1 MPDNGTEL
9 IRVLRRYRNVVLEG
23 PPGTGKTHLVA
34 RVAARWEK
42 ETGRPLGGD
51 GSGGYAIVC
60 HPSTTYEDFVEGV
73 RYDEAEQKFTRRDGF
88 LLRAVK
94 AAEADPGSDFLVLL
108 DEINRANVPKVLG
121 DVLVCMEASKRTRY
135 ADGRWTGGLA
145 VTLPESLREFS
156 LPDNL
161 YLLAT
166 MNTSDRSI
174 APLDTALRRRF
185 GSIRVDPMPAG
196 ELLAA
201 LRAVEDES
209 AATRARETVDQLA
222 NLNVTLK
229 ACLGPDAMLGHSYV
243 FGMRPPEVHKPAADD
258 PLAEVRTTAAR
269 QGATRGFWLEI
280 GQGSGGSGNQ
290 FDVPGASGPH
300 RSLVGQFFPMR
311 SGDQVTRT
319 VVPGQSY
326 FDLHWD
332 GRTWIG
338 NSVQRN
344 EGGSNTRLKLM
355 GGTPEGEKLSGW
367 AGELQYKVHVWLARP
382 DDTFDLV
389 LLDREPAVV
398 AALASVSTWRHT
410 TTPAPGGRQFGEL
423 DLTALAPP
431 PADPAEDSDAEAVY
445 LTWRYAILPQL
456 VETVTQWG
464 AADLLD
470 PATRGDWLNVHGH
483 PGEADRLAKFE
494 RFLADTLGLCLTQ
507 RGFGMA
513 RALTIEPVTR
523 EPEPSDR

>member
-1 MPDNGTEL
+1 MPDDGTEL
-9 IRVLRRYRNVVLEG
+9 IRVLRRFRNVVLEG

-34 RVAARWEK
+34 RVAARWQQ
-42 ETGRPLGGD
+42 ETGRPLRGG
-51 GSGGYAIVC
+51 GSGEYAIVC

-73 RYDEAEQKFTRRDGF
+73 RYDEKEQKFARRDGF
-88 LLRAVK
+88 LLRAIQ
-94 AAEADPGSDFLVLL
+94 AAEDDHDSDFLVLL

-121 DVLVCMEASKRTRY
+121 DVLVCMEASKRRRHSG
-135 ADGRWTGGLA
+135 GRWTGGLV

-156 LPDNL
+156 IPENL

-185 GSIRVDPMPAG
+185 GSIRVDPMPAAD
-196 ELLAA
+196 LLAA
-201 LRAVEDES
+201 LRAVEDD

-222 NLNVTLK
+222 NLNVTLR

-258 PLAEVRTTAAR
+258 PLAEVRATAAR
-269 QGATRGFWLEI
+269 HGATRGFWLEI

-290 FDVPGASGPH
+290 FDVPGAADPH
-300 RSLVGQFFPMR
+300 RSLVEMFFPMR
-311 SGDQVTRT
+311 SGEQVTPD
-319 VVPGQSY
+319 VAPGQSY

-332 GRTWIG
+332 GRAWIG

-344 EGGSNTRLKLM
+344 EGGNNTRLKLM
-355 GGTPEGEKLSGW
+355 GATPDGEKLSRW
-367 AGELQYKVHVWLARP
+367 AGELQHKVHVWLARP

-389 LLDREPAVV
+389 LLDRAPAVV
-398 AALASVSTWRHT
+398 AALAAVSPWRNT
-410 TTPAPGGRQFGEL
+410 TTPNRGGRQFGQL
-423 DLTALAPP
+423 DLAALAPP
-431 PADPAEDSDAEAVY
+431 PAEADEDSDAEAVY

-494 RFLADTLGLCLTQ
+494 RFLTDTLGLCLTQ

-513 RALTIEPVTR
+513 RALTIEPVPPAAG
-523 EPEPSDR
+523 EP